1 MGVNLRMSSSSS
13 SISSSSFPKS
23 TLGKPLCFYE
33 LEATLKWSSTAKN
46 PRRPFLG
53 CSKYNTQGLPYCKFF
68 KWLDGNEVI
77 DLQVEERTAS
87 LLKKE
92 KEVEKILELL
102 EKREIELRKIVD
114 RLERVQMV
122 LSNKCDDVIQ
132 KELVLNAQEAKL
144 RRVGTLFRIYCYF
157 AFLHIGYEFFP
168 KYLDKINGSTK
179 WPIGKKNGL
188 QNLCI

>member
-1 MGVNLRMSSSSS
+1 MGVHLRMSSSSS
-13 SISSSSFPKS
+13 SISSSSFPKR
-23 TLGKPLCFYE
+23 TLGKPLCFCE
-33 LEATLKWSSTAKN
+33 LEVTLKWSTTAKN

-77 DLQVEERTAS
+77 ELQVEEKMNEV
-87 LLKKE
+87 LKKE

-122 LSNKCDDVIQ
+122 LSTKSDEVMQ
-132 KELVLNAQEAKL
+132 KESLLNAQEAKI
-144 RRVGTLFRIYCYF
+144 RRVGTLLRIYCCF
-157 AFLHIGYEFFP
+157 AFVHVF
-168 KYLDKINGSTK
+168 YLVLYK
-179 WPIGKKNGL
+179 
-188 QNLCI
+188 